1 MNPVPA
7 GRRCGVTNL
16 HLIPA
21 GAETAFRVAKDR
33 YGALSAR
40 PYAPSTDG
48 PAAHLRGRYDTTGST
63 LYFADSRECAYGEVL
78 TGFRKE
84 RGALAA
90 DAEAAGCELSEW
102 VELVTAQAIA
112 NELDPPWAIS
122 CDWQMA
128 RSIYAVDLP
137 EDGWWVRV
145 DHSDTL
151 NALVDQYPHR
161 DLRTNPLL
169 TLADLE
175 GEDRTLTMVLA
186 EHIRNLLLDDGSE
199 ALGINFPSKTG
210 YGRCWVFW
218 DRRTDLG
225 LGRGTNDP
233 RQITSDNVGP
243 DPAFLK
249 VAGEFG
255 LPILPGLRR

>member
-1 MNPVPA
+1 MALRRAPVQITLVD
-7 GRRCGVTNL
+7 RRNF
-16 HLIPA
+16 HLFQPL
-21 GAETAFRVAKDR
+21 TYQVAT
-33 YGALSAR
+33 GGLSAAQVAYPLRAIFKRDRNVRVLMAEAADFDLDARELRLR
-40 PYAPSTDG
+40 PVDGTPAPDTIPYDSLIVAGGSHYSYFGHDEW
-48 PAAHLRGRYDTTGST
+48 ADFAH
-63 LYFADSRECAYGEVL
+63 EVKSL
-78 TGFRKE
+78 E
-84 RGALAA
+84 SALAVRSQVLSAFEAA
-90 DAEAAGCELSEW
+90 DAEAAGYELSEW

-128 RSIYAVDLP
+128 RSIYEVYLP

-175 GEDRTLTMVLA
+175 GEDRTLTTVLA

-210 YGRCWVFW
+210 YGRC
-218 DRRTDLG
+218 
-225 LGRGTNDP
+225 
-233 RQITSDNVGP
+233 
-243 DPAFLK
+243 
-249 VAGEFG
+249 
-255 LPILPGLRR
+255 

>member
-1 MNPVPA
+1 MIPVPA

-40 PYAPSTDG
+40 RYPSSIDG
-48 PAAHLRGRYDTTGST
+48 PAAHLRGRYDTSGST

-90 DAEAAGCELSEW
+90 DAEAAGYELSEW

-122 CDWQMA
+122 RDWQMA
-128 RSIYAVDLP
+128 RSIYEVNLP
-137 EDGWWVRV
+137 
-145 DHSDTL
+145 
-151 NALVDQYPHR
+151 
-161 DLRTNPLL
+161 
-169 TLADLE
+169 AD
-175 GEDRTLTMVLA
+175 
-186 EHIRNLLLDDGSE
+186 
-199 ALGINFPSKTG
+199 
-210 YGRCWVFW
+210 
-218 DRRTDLG
+218 
-225 LGRGTNDP
+225 RG
-233 RQITSDNVGP
+233 
-243 DPAFLK
+243 
-249 VAGEFG
+249 
-255 LPILPGLRR
+255 